1 MDVRVPR
8 VFFKGSLVT
17 QLMIPPRQPK
27 RMEEWG
33 ERGKEGLG
41 RHSSSCNF
49 RICVHI
55 CVLSSE
61 KEPPPTP
68 SHTTPLP
75 LSVCS
80 RTLKKTNKKTPQ

>member
-68 SHTTPLP
+68 HPCHCLCVP
-75 LSVCS
+75 G
-80 RTLKKTNKKTPQ
+80 P